1 MTEHNERE
9 RAKSLAM
16 LQEKGKHVLQNN
28 FTPTPS
34 HLTDIKV
41 TMNCQADTMGFPRR
55 CHK

>member
-1 MTEHNERE
+1 MTEHNARE

-41 TMNCQADTMGFPRR
+41 TMQCSADTMGFPRR